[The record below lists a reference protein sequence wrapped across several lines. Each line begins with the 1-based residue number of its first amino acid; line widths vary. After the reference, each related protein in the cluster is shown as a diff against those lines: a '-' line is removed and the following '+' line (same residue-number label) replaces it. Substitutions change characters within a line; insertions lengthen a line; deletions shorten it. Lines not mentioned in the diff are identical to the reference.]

1 VNAKKLAVA
10 PAGVVTIDLEVP
22 IRASRERVWAGL
34 TEDPHRWWPKDHRAL
49 GPKGRMLL
57 EVRPG
62 GRLHEE
68 DDAGGGLLWYT
79 VLAVEP
85 AASLTLVG
93 HLAPPWGGPATS
105 LLRLVLEAQGAHTL
119 LRVKDSIFG
128 AVDEGFRASTHEGW
142 RSILADGLARHV
154 EDAGPDR

>member
-1 VNAKKLAVA
+1 VSAGKSVVA
-10 PAGVVTIDLEVP
+10 PAGVVTIDLEIP
-22 IRASRERVWAGL
+22 IRATRERVWSGL
-34 TEDPHRWWPKDHRAL
+34 TEHPQRWWPADHRVL
-49 GPKGRMLL
+49 GPGGRMRL

-62 GRLHEE
+62 GRFYEE

-85 AASLTLVG
+85 LASLTLVG

-105 LLRLVLEAQGAHTL
+105 LLRLELEARGAETL

-128 AVDEGFRASTHEGW
+128 AVDEGFRASTHDGW

-154 EDAGPDR
+154 ERT